1 MVHASILKDLAEH
14 KIAPD
19 DYLVWKVI
27 GDCLQRARV
36 GLKTAVFYPEPTE
49 YDLDRLEKTLVGL
62 GYTVRTDYFT
72 DEIAKVEVEW

>member
-1 MVHASILKDLAEH
+1 MVHADILRQLSEH
-14 KIAPD
+14 KCSAD
-19 DYLVWKVI
+19 DYLVWKVV
-27 GDCLQRARV
+27 GDSLQRARV
-36 GLKTAVFYPEPTE
+36 GLRTAVFYPEPTE